1 MHTRESGGGVRV
13 VVERMMVQRE
23 SDGRG
28 GGERVMVGGRE
39 NAGGE
44 REDDGGE
51 RERWERE

>member
-1 MHTRESGGGVRV
+1 MHTRESGGGERV

-51 RERWERE
+51 RE